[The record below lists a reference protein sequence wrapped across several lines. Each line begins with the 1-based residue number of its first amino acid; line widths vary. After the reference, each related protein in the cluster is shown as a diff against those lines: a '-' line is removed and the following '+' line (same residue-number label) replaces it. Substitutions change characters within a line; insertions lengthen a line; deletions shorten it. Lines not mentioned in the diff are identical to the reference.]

1 MPRIAQQDINES
13 TLTFE
18 SISFTQPTV
27 NGLTLAGAAQQYSSS
42 IFTPTIDAF
51 NVTMHLVTNGTTAS
65 DPITQIAMP
74 QIHAHHPITS
84 ISVAAQPVPILSY
97 DQVTDFALALLNEP
111 NVTVRMEGNT
121 KLHEGALPV
130 INIKY
135 NSSMTFDGLSRTPL
149 CSQLFTLT
157 TQDLTVFPVSP

>member
-1 MPRIAQQDINES
+1 MPRIAQQQINDS
-13 TLTFE
+13 SLTFQ
-18 SISFTQPTV
+18 SIAFTQPTV
-27 NGLTLAGAAQQYSSS
+27 NGLTLAGSAQQYSSS
-42 IFTPTIDAF
+42 IFTPAIDAF
-51 NVTMHLVTNGTTAS
+51 NVTMHLVTNGSVAS

-97 DQVTDFALALLNEP
+97 DQVTNFALALLNEP
-111 NVTVRMEGNT
+111 NVTVRMEGDT

-135 NSSMTFDGLSRTPL
+135 NSSMTFAGM
-149 CSQLFTLT
+149 
-157 TQDLTVFPVSP
+157 SPSPYVHRC